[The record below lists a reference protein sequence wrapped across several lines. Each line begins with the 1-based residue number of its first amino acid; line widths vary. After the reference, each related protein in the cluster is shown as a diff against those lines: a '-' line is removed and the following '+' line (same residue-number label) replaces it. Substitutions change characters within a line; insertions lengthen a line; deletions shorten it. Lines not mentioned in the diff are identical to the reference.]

1 MLYTFLV
8 YSNSILKR
16 RVRKDT
22 IENDSQLRLMKYK
35 DDIADSIKDL
45 VKETDFS
52 FTQIQNMI
60 NEAFFEDK
68 EANIEEVFGEL
79 EEVDSDDSNADDN
92 EDDEDED

>member
-79 EEVDSDDSNADDN
+79 EEVDSDDSNAGDN

>member
-1 MLYTFLV
+1 M
-8 YSNSILKR
+8 
-16 RVRKDT
+16 
-22 IENDSQLRLMKYK
+22 ENDSQLRLMKYK
-35 DDIADSIKDL
+35 DNIADSIKDL

>member
-1 MLYTFLV
+1 M
-8 YSNSILKR
+8 
-16 RVRKDT
+16 RKDT

>member
-1 MLYTFLV
+1 M
-8 YSNSILKR
+8 
-16 RVRKDT
+16 RKDT

-79 EEVDSDDSNADDN
+79 EEVDSDDSDADDN
-92 EDDEDED
+92 DDDED

>member
-1 MLYTFLV
+1 
-8 YSNSILKR
+8 
-16 RVRKDT
+16 VRKDT

-79 EEVDSDDSNADDN
+79 EEVDSDKD
-92 EDDEDED
+92 EDDEVEEDD